1 MINVHKSKKK
11 YGRSFFISKFK
22 IIKESFDGFTYS
34 TGNKKDV
41 GVLSYRNMTYFGP
54 T

>member
-22 IIKESFDGFTYS
+22 IIKESFGTYS

>member
-11 YGRSFFISKFK
+11 YGRSFFTSKFK
-22 IIKESFDGFTYS
+22 IIQESFDGFTYS

-41 GVLSYRNMTYFGP
+41 GVLIIET
-54 T
+54 

>member
-1 MINVHKSKKK
+1 MINVHKLKKK

-22 IIKESFDGFTYS
+22 IIKESFDAFIHS

-41 GVLSYRNMTYFGP
+41 GVLIIET
-54 T
+54 